1 MDKINSTLIYAITY
15 YKLRIFSGR
24 NNIAS
29 STNSI
34 PFLCT
39 EKILVNLSN
48 RPLDKF
54 MRLICVL

>member
-1 MDKINSTLIYAITY
+1 MDKINSTLIYAIIISY
-15 YKLRIFSGR
+15 VYFQVEIILQVAQ
-24 NNIAS
+24 IAYH
-29 STNSI
+29 
-34 PFLCT
+34 FYAH